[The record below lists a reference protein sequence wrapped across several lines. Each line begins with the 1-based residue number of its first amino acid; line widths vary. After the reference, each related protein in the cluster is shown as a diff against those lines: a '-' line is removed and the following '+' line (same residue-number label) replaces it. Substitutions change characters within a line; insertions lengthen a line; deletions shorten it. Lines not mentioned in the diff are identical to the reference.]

1 MAERDPGAEDVAGRL
16 VNERVVDLLNELDEL
31 NMITVGVALAIPMV
45 DEKGDEALL
54 LAGQL
59 HSDESVESARDSSLR
74 IFTEAVCRLLMLH
87 EELREMVPQ
96 IMQRLMEASGGTMI
110 TVDSL
115 EELQGGER
123 LTSPAAR
130 AAAKRRLG

>member
-1 MAERDPGAEDVAGRL
+1 MESRDRSDDAAGEL
-16 VNERVVDLLNELDEL
+16 INERVSALLNELDGMNL
-31 NMITVGVALAIPMV
+31 ITVGVAVAIPMV
-45 DEKGDEALL
+45 DEEGAEALL

-59 HSDESVESARDSSLR
+59 HSDESAEQARESALR
-74 IFTEAVCRLLMLH
+74 IFAEAVCRLLQLH
-87 EELREMVPQ
+87 EELRPLVPQ
-96 IMQRLMEASGGTMI
+96 IMQRLMESSGGTMV

-115 EELQGGER
+115 EELQGEER